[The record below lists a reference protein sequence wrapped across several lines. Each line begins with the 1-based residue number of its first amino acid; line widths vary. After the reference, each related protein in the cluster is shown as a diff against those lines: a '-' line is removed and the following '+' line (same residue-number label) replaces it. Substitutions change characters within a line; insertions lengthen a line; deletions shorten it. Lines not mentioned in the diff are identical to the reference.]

1 MSMEDKFNSFTL
13 NRSWVDKK
21 WIKKEKKLFLI

>member
-21 WIKKEKKLFLI
+21 WIKKEKNYF